1 MKAAHLTRDRVCLK
15 KRQKMSGPPT
25 PPLTSFN
32 SQSNRQDW
40 RVEKDSMGDIYV
52 PNIALWGAQTQRSL
66 QNFRIGSETKDR
78 MPIQVIQ
85 AMAIVKKAAAITN
98 YKLGKLGLQQHDLI
112 LQAADEVIAGTH
124 DHHFPLKIWQTG
136 SGTQTNMNV
145 NEVISNR
152 ANEIA
157 GVARGNKQPTHPNDH
172 VNMSQSSNDS
182 FPTAMYIAVATATTR
197 SLVPSLIHLK
207 ETFMTMAQ
215 QYKDI
220 IKIGRTHLMDA
231 TPLTVGQEFGGY
243 AAQLAGALR
252 AIDSS
257 LEDVFELALGGTA
270 VGTGLN
276 THPEWAGRVSETISQ
291 LTELPFRTAP
301 NKFEALAA
309 HDALVGLSGAL
320 KRLAGSMMKIANDVR
335 WYGSGPRAGFN
346 ELKLPANEPGINI
359 ILYIYIFSCFFCVCR
374 AVSSY

>member
-1 MKAAHLTRDRVCLK
+1 
-15 KRQKMSGPPT
+15 
-25 PPLTSFN
+25 
-32 SQSNRQDW
+32 
-40 RVEKDSMGDIYV
+40 
-52 PNIALWGAQTQRSL
+52 
-66 QNFRIGSETKDR
+66 

-320 KRLAGSMMKIANDVR
+320 KRLAGSMMKIENDVR

-359 ILYIYIFSCFFCVCR
+359 ILYIYSLVFFVC
-374 AVSSY
+374 AVLSHLTRMRIEGGSRRSSIVS